1 MIVATLQISKSQ
13 QDHSAQRDTLRLAA
27 QRFEEQAQLA
37 AQNGELTDS
46 ARAILSALD
55 CERRMA
61 ASGPQVLQLI
71 KPRN

>member
-1 MIVATLQISKSQ
+1 MTAAALQMPKRQ
-13 QDHSAQRDTLRLAA
+13 QDQAGQRDSLRLTA
-27 QRFEEQAQLA
+27 QRFEAQAQLA
-37 AQNGELTDS
+37 AEQGDIAES
-46 ARAILSALD
+46 AKAILSALD